1 MKVIRFFIIA
11 FTCFCLQITAQDS
24 IFPINFI
31 VGKQSNTNLTSQY
44 NLIPA
49 VEDAF
54 NKMQRDALKEGISIQ
69 IVSAYR
75 SFKRQQSIF
84 LKKYKKYKQKGLSE
98 KQTLTKITE
107 YSTIPGTSRH
117 HWGTDID
124 IVQQLTKMPRNLLVE
139 NNYSSEGSF
148 CPMKQWMD
156 QNAYKYGFYLVY
168 TENKNRTGFK
178 YEPWHYSY
186 APISKKILQKFII
199 ENNKG
204 NILPIIKQAGINIEI
219 PFYSNYIQTHVK
231 GINPLLLEF

>member
-1 MKVIRFFIIA
+1 MKATHFFTIAFICFCSQIIA
-11 FTCFCLQITAQDS
+11 QDF
-24 IFPINFI
+24 IFPVNFI
-31 VGKQSNTNLTSQY
+31 VGKQNNISLTSQH

-54 NKMQRDALKEGISIQ
+54 NKMQSDALKEGISIQ

-75 SFKRQQSIF
+75 NFKRQQYIF
-84 LKKYKKYKQKGLSE
+84 LKKYNKYKQKGLSE
-98 KQTLTKITE
+98 KQTLAKITE

-139 NNYSSEGSF
+139 KNYSNEGDF

-178 YEPWHYSY
+178 HEPWHYSY
-186 APISKKILQKFII
+186 APISKKILQQFIT

-204 NILPIIKQAGINIEI
+204 NIFPIIKQAGINIEI